1 MANKLLITDEVR
13 SNYVADV
20 LKGGGLEVVPFYDYV
35 YLNSSTGSGVA
46 VSASCYLHSVLITNT
61 GASGSW
67 LVLSDLSDTTS
78 AAPGFEDGASASSV
92 ARIYM
97 GGRAKY
103 IYDVLIN
110 NALCYRLSGEHTVS
124 GNPNNDGITILYKLV
139 G

>member
-1 MANKLLITDEVR
+1 MAKFLITDEVR
-13 SNYVADV
+13 NDYVADV
-20 LKGGGLEVVPFYDYV
+20 FKGGALEVLPFYDYV

-46 VSASCYLHSVLITNT
+46 VSASCILHSVLITNT

-78 AAPGFEDGASASSV
+78 AAPAFGDSASSV

-97 GGRAKY
+97 GGRAKH

>member
-1 MANKLLITDEVR
+1 MSRISITDEVR

-20 LKGGGLEVVPFYDYV
+20 MKGGGLEVIPFYDYV

-46 VSASCYLHSVLITNT
+46 VAAPCFLHSVIISNT

-67 LVLSDLSDTTS
+67 LVLSDLTDTTS
-78 AAPGFEDGASASSV
+78 AAPGFANSASSV

-97 GGRAKY
+97 GGRGKY
-103 IYDVLIN
+103 IYDVLVN
-110 NALCYRLSGEHTVS
+110 GALCYRLSGEQTVS
-124 GNPNNDGITILYKLV
+124 GNPNNDGITIMYKLV